1 MFISG
6 KTMYSGKTVI
16 AQLLDFLPKRRF
28 DGLVKKYKGN
38 HRTRKFSCWDQFL
51 CMAFAQLT
59 YRNSIRDVE
68 ACLNAQP
75 KKLYHMGI
83 KGNPSKNN
91 IAEANQNRDWRI
103 YAEFAQILIAQARD
117 LYQEENPFSI
127 ELDNT
132 VYALDAST
140 IDLCLSL
147 FPWAKFKQTKGAV
160 KLHTLMDIRGSIPS
174 YIEIT
179 DGSVHDVNILDE
191 LLFEPGSY
199 YIMDRG
205 YIDFDRLF
213 RIHKSLSY
221 FVIRAKKNL
230 DFRRL
235 YSAPKMGKASGVRSD
250 QTIKLNG
257 INTKNDYPETLRRI
271 RYYDTVSDR
280 YFVYLTNNFQIPA
293 EVVAELY
300 KNRWKVELFFKW
312 IKQHLKIKRFYG
324 MTFNAVKTQI
334 WIAITIYVIIAIVK
348 KKLDIK
354 MSLYKML
361 QVLSVSLFERVILY
375 DLLGETRT
383 FSDTGHTWG
392 NTQLSFDDLL
402 ASE

>member
-140 IDLCLSL
+140 IYLCLSL

>member
-1 MFISG
+1 
-6 KTMYSGKTVI
+6 MYSGKTVI

-147 FPWAKFKQTKGAV
+147 FPWA
-160 KLHTLMDIRGSIPS
+160 IWGSP
-174 YIEIT
+174 
-179 DGSVHDVNILDE
+179 
-191 LLFEPGSY
+191 
-199 YIMDRG
+199 
-205 YIDFDRLF
+205 
-213 RIHKSLSY
+213 
-221 FVIRAKKNL
+221 
-230 DFRRL
+230 
-235 YSAPKMGKASGVRSD
+235 
-250 QTIKLNG
+250 
-257 INTKNDYPETLRRI
+257 
-271 RYYDTVSDR
+271 
-280 YFVYLTNNFQIPA
+280 
-293 EVVAELY
+293 
-300 KNRWKVELFFKW
+300 
-312 IKQHLKIKRFYG
+312 
-324 MTFNAVKTQI
+324 
-334 WIAITIYVIIAIVK
+334 
-348 KKLDIK
+348 
-354 MSLYKML
+354 
-361 QVLSVSLFERVILY
+361 
-375 DLLGETRT
+375 
-383 FSDTGHTWG
+383 
-392 NTQLSFDDLL
+392 
-402 ASE
+402 